1 MKTKFYL
8 YVVTIICVLLLVLNI
23 TLNNTLDKVQQKNIN
38 LIDQY
43 LDISEQ
49 YSECEMDY
57 TIVLDEVIRLE
68 HENQILGSMVGEK
81 TINQK

>member
-8 YVVTIICVLLLVLNI
+8 YVVTLLCVLLLVLNI
-23 TLNNTLDKVQQKNIN
+23 TLNNTLDKVQQKNIH
-38 LIDQY
+38 LIEQY